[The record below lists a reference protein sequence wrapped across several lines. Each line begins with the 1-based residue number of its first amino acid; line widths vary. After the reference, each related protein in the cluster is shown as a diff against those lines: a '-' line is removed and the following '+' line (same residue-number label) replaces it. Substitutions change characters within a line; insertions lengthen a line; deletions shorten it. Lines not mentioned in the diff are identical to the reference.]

1 MWLKKITKNPC
12 ILSIF
17 TIFKLGL
24 LKLSSNDI
32 IKGFMPL
39 VLILKKSY

>member
-1 MWLKKITKNPC
+1 MYLIHLYH
-12 ILSIF
+12 IQ
-17 TIFKLGL
+17 KLGL